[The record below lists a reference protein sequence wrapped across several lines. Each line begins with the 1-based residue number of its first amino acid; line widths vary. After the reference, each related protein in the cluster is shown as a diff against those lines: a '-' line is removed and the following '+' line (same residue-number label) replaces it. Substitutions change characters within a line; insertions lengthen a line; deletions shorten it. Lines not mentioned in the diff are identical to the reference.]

1 MTATSVATHP
11 TCRVCWNPVIG
22 PPLLTPSD
30 PMLPVCR
37 DCERRWVAG
46 DKPLHPRQCPVCRGK
61 GKRMVAPDAPA
72 PDPVLEQQP
81 VVEAEGSAP
90 LGEKQRQKLKKEQES
105 ARKKSEREQKKRQK
119 EQKKLLSKVSA
130 ACDRCNGLGKVPQVS
145 GLSAEAPF
153 RPTSEYVR

>member
-1 MTATSVATHP
+1 V
-11 TCRVCWNPVIG
+11 VG

-30 PMLPVCR
+30 PKFPVCR

-72 PDPVLEQQP
+72 SESVPWPPPGTALMDFSGYFQP
-81 VVEAEGSAP
+81 YEGSPP
-90 LGEKQRQKLKKEQES
+90 LSEKQRQKQEKEQERAKKKQEQR
-105 ARKKSEREQKKRQK
+105 ARKAYEKEQKAREK
-119 EQKKLLSKVSA
+119 EQKKLRSKVSVT
-130 ACDRCNGLGKVPQVS
+130 CDRCNGLGKVPQVS
-145 GLSAEAPF
+145 GLSAETPF